1 MRKYFFIAI
10 LLSLLISSCEISV
23 KRGDAEETGKSKIR
37 NGISIQAKGIDVQ
50 QAFLITEDGGL
61 LPEGNKVKVNQKIK
75 LRLIAS
81 GWKEKDGRIF
91 LDASEKVETSDGNFF
106 LDEKDLFRDYQD
118 GLSPEDA
125 KYITLSVVITQID
138 KLYDFYKVLFQV
150 KDKNDDQKSVEGVYK
165 LYIE

>member
-1 MRKYFFIAI
+1 MRNCFVVFM
-10 LLSLLISSCEISV
+10 LMSLLVSSCEISV
-23 KRGDAEETGKSKIR
+23 KRGDSEEPGKSKIR
-37 NGISIQAKGIDVQ
+37 NGISIQAKGIDVE
-50 QAFLITEDGGL
+50 QAFLITEDGAL

-81 GWKEKDGRIF
+81 GWKEKDGKIF
-91 LDASEKVETSDGNFF
+91 LDASEKVETSEGNVF
-106 LDEKDLFRDYQD
+106 LDEKDLFRSYED

-150 KDKNDDQKSVEGVYK
+150 KDKNDDQKSVEGTYK

>member
-1 MRKYFFIAI
+1 MRNCFVIFM
-10 LLSLLISSCEISV
+10 LMSLLISSCEISV
-23 KRGDAEETGKSKIR
+23 KRGDSEETGKSKIR

-91 LDASEKVETSDGNFF
+91 LDASEKLETSEGNVF

-138 KLYDFYKVLFQV
+138 KLYDFYKVLFRV
-150 KDKNDDQKSVEGVYK
+150 KDKNDDQKSVEGTYK